1 MFKNIVQTTC
11 NLVVQQGNWF
21 SVELSRPQ
29 HVGLLADW
37 CQPIYISG
45 NRYVKQLLM
54 SHTATSKR
62 FFKTGT
68 VACIESE

>member
-37 CQPIYISG
+37 CQPTYISG
-45 NRYVKQLLM
+45 NGYVLNN
-54 SHTATSKR
+54 
-62 FFKTGT
+62 F
-68 VACIESE
+68 